1 MTAEPTVKEIMATE
15 LRTIDRNQT
24 LDVAEELTAS
34 SHIRHLPVVE
44 GARVVGVLSQRDL
57 FQAALARTL
66 GYGSNGRKRVLRT
79 IAVKEV
85 MSEPAVTVEAS
96 TAIREAAR
104 LMVSRK
110 IGCLPVV
117 DRDALV
123 GLVTEGDVVRH
134 AYGI

>member
-1 MTAEPTVKEIMATE
+1 MTAEPTVKLIMARE
-15 LRTIDRNQT
+15 PRTIDRNQT

-34 SHIRHLPVVE
+34 SRIRHLPVVE
-44 GARVVGVLSQRDL
+44 DGRVVGVLSQRDL
-57 FQAALARTL
+57 FQAALARKL

-79 IAVKEV
+79 IPVKEV
-85 MSEPAVTVEAS
+85 MSEPPVTVEAS
-96 TAIREAAR
+96 TSIREAAR

-117 DRDALV
+117 DRDVLI